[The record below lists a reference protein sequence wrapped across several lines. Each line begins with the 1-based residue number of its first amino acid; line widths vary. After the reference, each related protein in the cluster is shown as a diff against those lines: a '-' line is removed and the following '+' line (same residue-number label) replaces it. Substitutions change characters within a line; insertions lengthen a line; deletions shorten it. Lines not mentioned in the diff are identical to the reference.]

1 MRKARTQD
9 SSAVPILL
17 TAVLLLAAVSL
28 LPGIFASCGGPGR
41 EAEKACYAAVVKQ
54 EFLHAWENYKR
65 YAWGH
70 DELKPISRSP
80 HDWYS
85 GTLLMTPVDSYD
97 SLLLF
102 GLKEQAAE
110 AKSLIRER
118 LFFDQDILVSNFE
131 VTIRLLGGLLA
142 SYELDGDKMFLS
154 QAVELADRLLPAF
167 ASPTGMPYRFV
178 NLKTGKTDGQ
188 VSNPAEIGTLSLEF
202 GTLSRHTGN
211 PVYRDAAFKAVAAL
225 SSRLSPLGLPGSA
238 VDVETG
244 EWVNRRSHISGG
256 IDSYYEY
263 LLKGSILFED
273 RELGRVFRRAVSA
286 ANTHLADERGAEL
299 WYGIAD
305 MDTGGVRRTLF
316 GSLDA
321 FFPAVLALGGDMD
334 RARRLQE
341 SCHKLWLYYGIE
353 PERLDYSDMS
363 LVSPGY
369 YLRPEN
375 IESNYYLYKLTGDDL
390 YLNRAVTYLET
401 LKFNCRV
408 EAGYASL
415 KSVVTKE
422 KEDEMPSYFL
432 AETLKY
438 LYLTFAPADV
448 LDLRQVV
455 FTTEAHPLRLG
466 TGRKS

>member
-1 MRKARTQD
+1 MKPARTRA
-9 SSAVPILL
+9 SLAVFS
-17 TAVLLLAAVSL
+17 VLAAVPL
-28 LPGIFASCGGPGR
+28 IAGIVASCGGPRR
-41 EAEKACYAAVVKQ
+41 EAGKARYAAAVKQ
-54 EFLHAWENYKR
+54 EFLHAWDNYRR

-70 DELKPISRSP
+70 DELKPLSRSP

-97 SLLLF
+97 SLLLL

-110 AKSLIRER
+110 AKSLIKER
-118 LFFDQDILVSNFE
+118 LSFDQDILVSNFE

-142 SYELDGDKMFLS
+142 SYELDGDEMFLS
-154 QAVELADRLLPAF
+154 KAVELADRLLPAF

-178 NLKTGKTDGQ
+178 NLRTGRTDGK

-225 SSRLSPLGLPGSA
+225 SSRLSPIGLPGSA
-238 VDVETG
+238 IDVETG

-263 LLKGSILFED
+263 LLKASILFED
-273 RELGRVFRRAVSA
+273 EESGRVFRRAVSA
-286 ANTHLADERGAEL
+286 ANARLADERGGEL
-299 WYGIAD
+299 WYGVAD
-305 MDTGGVRRTLF
+305 MDSGGVQRTLF

-321 FFPAVLALGGDMD
+321 FFPAVLALGGDLD

-375 IESNYYLYKLTGDDL
+375 IESNYYLYRLTGDDL

-401 LKFNCRV
+401 LRFNCRV
-408 EAGYASL
+408 ESGYASL

-438 LYLTFAPADV
+438 LYLTFAPSSV
-448 LDLRQVV
+448 LDLRRVV
-455 FTTEAHPLRLG
+455 FTTEAHPLRRG
-466 TGRKS
+466 AGRKG